1 MGRALQLQMLEAELQ
16 DHIDSI
22 PWISLSLPSA
32 VSIDTLER
40 WADVG
45 YLLYMYMTLYCHD
58 CLTVRPAASLK
69 FHHSG
74 KFRNQMSS
82 IRREEC

>member
-32 VSIDTLER
+32 AAVSIDTLER
-40 WADVG
+40 CQPRAVTGPGVG
-45 YLLYMYMTLYCHD
+45 STHRS
-58 CLTVRPAASLK
+58 RPAAGSRGLVQY
-69 FHHSG
+69 HMPG
-74 KFRNQMSS
+74 
-82 IRREEC
+82 